1 MNGFLLGGSPI
12 LSWIGM
18 KYSRKISVVI
28 PEYKGASIMGALLQR
43 LDAAL
48 CTISDNY
55 EIILVN
61 DCSPDDTWSEIKRFA
76 AQDKRI
82 IGLNLSRNYGE
93 HYAISAG
100 LKYAKGEWVVV
111 MDCDLQNRPEDI
123 PALYQKAQEGWDI
136 VHARRV
142 HKQFG
147 FWKRLS
153 SKVFHRLYDQMSG
166 RKSDE
171 TIAEFGIYSAKVIA
185 EYNKLKEVSRSFNFL
200 IDFLGFRVTAI
211 DVQHDPRA
219 DEEGS
224 SYTLGKLLTLAF
236 HSIIADSNKPL
247 YISVALGFGITVIS
261 FLLAIFNVVAYFFD
275 STVVPG
281 YTTTIFSIW
290 FATGILLLMM
300 GIIGLYIGKIF
311 DQVKQRPIFIVME
324 TVNTEEEENE

>member
-1 MNGFLLGGSPI
+1 MNN
-12 LSWIGM
+12 
-18 KYSRKISVVI
+18 KKAISVVI
-28 PEYKGASIMGALLQR
+28 PEYKGATIIKDLLER
-43 LDAAL
+43 LDKAL
-48 CTISDNY
+48 CSISDNY

-61 DCSPDDTWSEIKRFA
+61 DCSPDNTWEEIKRFA

-82 IGLNLSRNYGE
+82 VGINLSKNFGE

-100 LKYAKGEWVVV
+100 LKFARGEWVVV

-153 SKVFHRLYDQMSG
+153 SRMFHSLYNRLSDRQ
-166 RKSDE
+166 SDE
-171 TIAEFGIYSAKVIA
+171 AIAEFGIYNAKVIA

-200 IDFLGFRVTAI
+200 IDFLGFRTTAI
-211 DVQHDPRA
+211 DVHHDARA

-224 SYTLGKLLTLAF
+224 SYTFGKLLKLAF

-247 YISVALGFGITVIS
+247 YISVTLGFIITVIS

-275 STVVPG
+275 TAVVRG
-281 YTTTIFSIW
+281 YTTTVFSIW
-290 FATGILLLMM
+290 FATGIILLMM
-300 GIIGLYIGKIF
+300 GVLGLYIGKIF
-311 DQVKQRPIFIVME
+311 DQVKQRPIFIIME
-324 TVNTEEEENE
+324 TVNTEEDE

>member
-1 MNGFLLGGSPI
+1 MNNSKL
-12 LSWIGM
+12 
-18 KYSRKISVVI
+18 ISVVI
-28 PEYKGASIMGALLQR
+28 PEYKGATIIGELLER
-43 LDAAL
+43 LDASL
-48 CTISDNY
+48 SPISADY

-61 DCSPDDTWSEIKRFA
+61 DCSPDDTWTEIKRFA
-76 AQDKRI
+76 TRDKRI
-82 IGLNLSRNYGE
+82 VGLNLSKNYGE

-100 LKYAKGEWVVV
+100 LKYAKGEWIVV

-123 PALYQKAQEGWDI
+123 PALYQKALEGWDI

-147 FWKRLS
+147 FWKRMS
-153 SKVFHRLYDQMSG
+153 SKLFHRFYDRLTG
-166 RKSDE
+166 RTSDE

-185 EYNKLKEVSRSFNFL
+185 EYNKLIEVSRSFNFL

-211 DVQHDPRA
+211 DVQHDARA
-219 DEEGS
+219 DDGPS
-224 SYTLGKLLTLAF
+224 SYSLRKLLKLGF

-247 YISVALGFGITVIS
+247 YISVALGFAITGVS
-261 FLLAIFNVVAYFFD
+261 FLLAIINVIAYFFD
-275 STVVPG
+275 SAVVRG

-290 FATGILLLMM
+290 FATGIILLMM

-324 TVNTEEEENE
+324 SVNAEEDADE

>member
-1 MNGFLLGGSPI
+1 MEN
-12 LSWIGM
+12 
-18 KYSRKISVVI
+18 KRISVVI
-28 PEYKGASIMGALLQR
+28 PEYKGASIMGDLLER

-48 CTISDNY
+48 SIVSDNY

-61 DCSPDDTWSEIKRFA
+61 DCSPDDTWAEIKRFA

-82 IGLNLSRNYGE
+82 VGLNLSKNYGE

-100 LKYAKGEWVVV
+100 LKYARGEWVVV

-142 HKQFG
+142 HKKFG

-153 SKVFHRLYDQMSG
+153 SKLFHWVYNRLSD
-166 RKSDE
+166 RRSDE

-185 EYNKLKEVSRSFNFL
+185 EYNKLKEVSRSFNCL
-200 IDFLGFRVTAI
+200 IDLLGFRVTAI

-219 DEEGS
+219 DEQGS
-224 SYTLGKLLTLAF
+224 SYSFSKLLKLAF

-247 YISVALGFGITVIS
+247 YISVALGFAITLIS
-261 FLLAIFNVVAYFFD
+261 FLLALCNVIAYFFD
-275 STVVPG
+275 SAVVRG

-290 FATGILLLMM
+290 FATGIILLMM

-311 DQVKQRPIFIVME
+311 DQVKQRPIYIVME
-324 TVNTEEEENE
+324 TVNTEEDE

>member
-1 MNGFLLGGSPI
+1 
-12 LSWIGM
+12 M

-28 PEYKGASIMGALLQR
+28 PEYKGATIMGDLLDRLATALT
-43 LDAAL
+43 
-48 CTISDNY
+48 TISDNY

-61 DCSPDDTWSEIKRFA
+61 DCSPDDTWPEIKRFA
-76 AQDKRI
+76 ALDRRI
-82 IGLNLSRNYGE
+82 VGLNLSKNFGE

-100 LKYAKGEWVVV
+100 LRYAKGKWIVV

-123 PALYQKAQEGWDI
+123 PALYQKALEGWDI

-147 FWKRLS
+147 FWKRMS
-153 SKVFHRLYDQMSG
+153 SKLFHRLYDRFTG
-166 RKSDE
+166 RTSDE

-185 EYNKLKEVSRSFNFL
+185 EYNQLKEVSRSFNFL
-200 IDFLGFRVTAI
+200 IDFLGFRVTTI
-211 DVQHDPRA
+211 DVQHDARA
-219 DEEGS
+219 DDGPS
-224 SYTLGKLLTLAF
+224 SYSLRKLLKLAF

-247 YISVALGFGITVIS
+247 YVSVTLGFGITVVS
-261 FLLAIFNVVAYFFD
+261 FLLAIINVVAYFFD
-275 STVVPG
+275 SSVVRG

-290 FATGILLLMM
+290 FATGIILLMM

-324 TVNTEEEENE
+324 TVNTEEEKDE

>member
-1 MNGFLLGGSPI
+1 MET
-12 LSWIGM
+12 
-18 KYSRKISVVI
+18 KKTISVVI
-28 PEYKGASIMGALLQR
+28 PEYKGATIMGTLLER

-48 CTISDNY
+48 SPISDNY

-61 DCSPDDTWSEIKRFA
+61 DCSPDDTWAEIKKYA
-76 AQDKRI
+76 ARDKRV
-82 IGLNLSRNYGE
+82 IGLNLSKNYGE

-100 LKYAKGEWVVV
+100 LKYAKGEWIVV

-153 SKVFHRLYDQMSG
+153 STLFHRMYDRMSG

-185 EYNKLKEVSRSFNFL
+185 EYNKVKEVSRSFNFL

-219 DEEGS
+219 DDEGS
-224 SYTLGKLLTLAF
+224 SYTFGKLLTLAF

-247 YISVALGFGITVIS
+247 YFSVALGFAITVIS

-281 YTTTIFSIW
+281 YTTPIFSIW

-324 TVNTEEEENE
+324 TVNVEEDE

>member
-1 MNGFLLGGSPI
+1 MENKKL
-12 LSWIGM
+12 
-18 KYSRKISVVI
+18 ISVVI
-28 PEYKGASIMGALLQR
+28 PEYKGASIMGALLDR

-48 CTISDNY
+48 CSISENY

-61 DCSPDDTWSEIKRFA
+61 DCSPDNTWSEIKRFA

-82 IGLNLSRNYGE
+82 IGLNLSKNFGE

-153 SKVFHRLYDQMSG
+153 SKLFHWIYDRFVG

-171 TIAEFGIYSAKVIA
+171 AIAEFGIYGAKVIK

-200 IDFLGFRVTAI
+200 IDFLGFRVTTI
-211 DVQHDPRA
+211 DVQHDARA
-219 DEEGS
+219 ADEGS
-224 SYTLGKLLTLAF
+224 SYTFAKLMKLAF

-247 YISVALGFGITVIS
+247 YVSVALGFAITLIS
-261 FLLAIFNVVAYFFD
+261 FLLAIANVIAYFFD
-275 STVVPG
+275 SSVVRG
-281 YTTTIFSIW
+281 YTTTTFSIL
-290 FATGILLLMM
+290 FATGIILLMM

-311 DQVKQRPIFIVME
+311 DQVKQRPIYIVME
-324 TVNTEEEENE
+324 TVNAEEDE